1 MKGDND
7 MIDLL
12 EKRLKEQVGKENPFR
27 VPEGYFST
35 LPDRVCVRIARKQR
49 ERRMWRWAAAAVMAG
64 CVATASLLLV
74 RQSGNI
80 QLAAEAGGYNA
91 DEVEMLLDYNMVSNL
106 EIVDYI
112 TEAE

>member
-1 MKGDND
+1 MT
-7 MIDLL
+7 DLL

-27 VPEGYFST
+27 VHEGYFST
-35 LPDRVCVRIARKQR
+35 LPDKVCVRLARKQR

-91 DEVEMLLDYNMVSNL
+91 DEVEMLLDYNMVNNL

>member
-1 MKGDND
+1 MT
-7 MIDLL
+7 DLL

-35 LPDRVCVRIARKQR
+35 LPDKVCVRIARKQR

-80 QLAAEAGGYNA
+80 QLAAEAGGDNG
-91 DEVEMLLDYNMVSNL
+91 DEVEMLRDDNMVNNL

>member
-1 MKGDND
+1 MT
-7 MIDLL
+7 DLL

-64 CVATASLLLV
+64 CVATTSLLLV
-74 RQSGNI
+74 RQSGNT

>member
-7 MIDLL
+7 MTDLL

-80 QLAAEAGGYNA
+80 QLAAEASGYNA
-91 DEVEMLLDYNMVSNL
+91 DEVEMLLDYNMVNNL

>member
-1 MKGDND
+1 MT
-7 MIDLL
+7 DLL

-35 LPDRVCVRIARKQR
+35 LPDSVCVRIARKQR

-64 CVATASLLLV
+64 CVAITSLLLV

>member
-1 MKGDND
+1 MT
-7 MIDLL
+7 DLL

-74 RQSGNI
+74 RQSENI

-91 DEVEMLLDYNMVSNL
+91 DEVEMLLVYNMVSNL

>member
-1 MKGDND
+1 

-12 EKRLKEQVGKENPFR
+12 EKRLKEQVGKETPFR

-64 CVATASLLLV
+64 CVAITSLLLV

>member
-7 MIDLL
+7 MTDLL

-35 LPDRVCVRIARKQR
+35 LPDKVCVRIARKQR

-74 RQSGNI
+74 RQSETSSW
-80 QLAAEAGGYNA
+80 QPRPAGT
-91 DEVEMLLDYNMVSNL
+91 MPMKWRCCS
-106 EIVDYI
+106 
-112 TEAE
+112 TTTW

>member
-1 MKGDND
+1 MT
-7 MIDLL
+7 DLL

-64 CVATASLLLV
+64 CVAITSLLLV

-91 DEVEMLLDYNMVSNL
+91 DEVEMLLDYNMVNNL

>member
-1 MKGDND
+1 MT
-7 MIDLL
+7 DLL

-35 LPDRVCVRIARKQR
+35 LPDKVCVRIARKQR

-64 CVATASLLLV
+64 CVAITSLLLV

>member
-7 MIDLL
+7 MTDLL

-64 CVATASLLLV
+64 CVAITSLLLV

-91 DEVEMLLDYNMVSNL
+91 DEVEMLLDYNMVNNL

>member
-1 MKGDND
+1 
-7 MIDLL
+7 
-12 EKRLKEQVGKENPFR
+12 
-27 VPEGYFST
+27 
-35 LPDRVCVRIARKQR
+35 
-49 ERRMWRWAAAAVMAG
+49 MWRWAAAAVMAG
-64 CVATASLLLV
+64 CVAITSLLLV

>member
-1 MKGDND
+1 MT
-7 MIDLL
+7 DLL

-64 CVATASLLLV
+64 CVAITSLLLV
-74 RQSGNI
+74 RQSGNNH
-80 QLAAEAGGYNA
+80 LAAEAGGYNA

>member
-1 MKGDND
+1 MT
-7 MIDLL
+7 DLL

-64 CVATASLLLV
+64 CVAITSLLLV

>member
-1 MKGDND
+1 

-64 CVATASLLLV
+64 CVAITSLLLV

-106 EIVDYI
+106 EIVDDSR
-112 TEAE
+112 EAE

>member
-1 MKGDND
+1 MT
-7 MIDLL
+7 DLL

-35 LPDRVCVRIARKQR
+35 LPDKVCVRIARKQR

-91 DEVEMLLDYNMVSNL
+91 YEVEMLLDYNMVNNL

>member
-1 MKGDND
+1 MT
-7 MIDLL
+7 DLL

-64 CVATASLLLV
+64 CVAITTLLLV

-80 QLAAEAGGYNA
+80 QLAAEAGGYDA
-91 DEVEMLLDYNMVSNL
+91 DEVEMLLDYNMVNDL

>member
-1 MKGDND
+1 MT
-7 MIDLL
+7 DLL

-35 LPDRVCVRIARKQR
+35 LPDKVCVRIARKQR

-64 CVATASLLLV
+64 CVAITSLLLV

-91 DEVEMLLDYNMVSNL
+91 DEVEMLLDYNMVNNL

>member
-1 MKGDND
+1 MT
-7 MIDLL
+7 DLL

-74 RQSGNI
+74 RQSENI

>member
-1 MKGDND
+1 MT
-7 MIDLL
+7 DLL

-27 VPEGYFST
+27 VPEVYFST

>member
-1 MKGDND
+1 MT
-7 MIDLL
+7 DLL

-35 LPDRVCVRIARKQR
+35 LPDKVCVRIARKQR

-64 CVATASLLLV
+64 CVAITSLLLV

-91 DEVEMLLDYNMVSNL
+91 DEVEMLLDYDMVSNL

>member
-1 MKGDND
+1 MT
-7 MIDLL
+7 DLL

-49 ERRMWRWAAAAVMAG
+49 ERRMWRWAAAAVRAG
-64 CVATASLLLV
+64 CVAITSLLLV